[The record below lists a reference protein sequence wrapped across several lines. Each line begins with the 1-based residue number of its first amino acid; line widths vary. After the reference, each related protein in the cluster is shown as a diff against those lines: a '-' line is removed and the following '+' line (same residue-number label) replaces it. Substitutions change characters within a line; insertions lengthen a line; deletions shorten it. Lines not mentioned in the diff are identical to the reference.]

1 MAVEFAGGKVSTAA
15 ILRKRGFEVT
25 DPSAP
30 AAPAKATRAPRAPR
44 AVKEPKTPR
53 ATTRKVVEEERPAPV
68 CPTCFMT
75 LPATGICDTCG

>member
-1 MAVEFAGGKVSTAA
+1 
-15 ILRKRGFEVT
+15 
-25 DPSAP
+25 
-30 AAPAKATRAPRAPR
+30 
-44 AVKEPKTPR
+44 VKEPKTPR